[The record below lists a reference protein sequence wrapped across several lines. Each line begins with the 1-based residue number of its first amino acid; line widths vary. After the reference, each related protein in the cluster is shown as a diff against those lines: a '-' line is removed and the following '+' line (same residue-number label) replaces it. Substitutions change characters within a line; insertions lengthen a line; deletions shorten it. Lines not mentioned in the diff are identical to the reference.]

1 MNLVILIGRLT
12 KDPEAKTTTSGKMVT
27 SFNLAVDRKYKNAN
41 GENQTDFLSIVTW
54 DKTAEFVDKY
64 IKKGT
69 KIAVTGEI
77 QTRNYENKDG
87 QKIYVTEVVARDVE
101 FAESKKADGGML
113 LDVWLKWNVGQ
124 KVEVEEWVTI
134 GKRKHHGVHLK
145 MATI

>member
-12 KDPEAKTTTSGKMVT
+12 KDPEAKTTASGKMVT

-113 LDVWLKWNVGQ
+113 LDVWLKWNVGGRE
-124 KVEVEEWVTI
+124 K
-134 GKRKHHGVHLK
+134 K
-145 MATI
+145 

>member
-113 LDVWLKWNVGQ
+113 LDV
-124 KVEVEEWVTI
+124 
-134 GKRKHHGVHLK
+134 
-145 MATI
+145 